1 MEMENRFDVL
11 KSDLSE
17 ISYSIKEAL
26 EILKNKKI
34 KIFLKKQKTKIISSQ
49 AKSLTYHIYFR
60 AFFS

>member
-26 EILKNKKI
+26 EILKNKNIPK
-34 KIFLKKQKTKIISSQ
+34 KNKKQK
-49 AKSLTYHIYFR
+49 
-60 AFFS
+60 